1 MYVSSLKTYM
11 KISWFRTTASLNSIY
26 IIAIKQF
33 RQLLFIGDD
42 FIFVSSCY
50 ISITYETLICKKHL
64 DEIEKSP

>member
-1 MYVSSLKTYM
+1 MDRSFKTYM

-33 RQLLFIGDD
+33 SQLLFIGDD
-42 FIFVSSCY
+42 FIFVSRCY
-50 ISITYETLICKKHL
+50 IIITYETLICKKHL